1 MKKIILFVVAA
12 VCVFAVYRVIHG
24 AGGAGGGMA
33 GMMGQPMPVDVME
46 VSSRDVV
53 VWDEFTG
60 RLEAVDKV
68 VVAPRVSGTVD
79 AIHFEEGQMVK
90 KGQPLFTID
99 PKPFAATL
107 KAAESLADYTQ
118 AEFTRAQLLWPEQ
131 AISKRE
137 YDEKKN
143 AAMAASSALT
153 RAQLDLGYT
162 TIRAPISGRISRAE
176 ITVGNLVNAGAAPV
190 LASIVSLNPIYAS
203 FDVDEQSYVRYLRA
217 SGGNVHALK
226 KIPVRLALSGEKTF
240 ETEGRIAAFDNE
252 LNTRSG
258 TVRVRAVFQN
268 KSGMLL
274 PGLFARVQVGGAGK
288 ESALLV
294 PEKAVATDQ
303 NRKMVFVVN
312 AENKVEPRVVTLGPV
327 VEGMR
332 VVREG
337 LQEGEKIIVN
347 GLQRARPGAEVIPQM
362 VGADGKPLATAEP
375 VP

>member
-1 MKKIILFVVAA
+1 MKKIILLIVAA
-12 VCVFAVYRVIHG
+12 VCVFAVYRVISSQS
-24 AGGAGGGMA
+24 GAGGGMA
-33 GMMGQPMPVDVME
+33 GMMGPMPVDVAE
-46 VSSRDVV
+46 VTAREVV
-53 VWDEFTG
+53 LWDEFSG

-68 VVAPRVSGTVD
+68 VVTPRVSGTVD
-79 AIHFEEGQMVK
+79 DIHFEEGQMVG

-99 PKPFAATL
+99 QKPFAANL
-107 KAAESLADYTQ
+107 KAAVALADYTS
-118 AEFTRAQLLWPEQ
+118 AEFTRAQTLLPEG

-137 YDEKKN
+137 YDEKRN
-143 AAMAASSALT
+143 AAAAASAALT

-162 TIRAPISGRISRAE
+162 TIRAPIAGRISRAE
-176 ITVGNLVNAGAAPV
+176 ITVGNLVKAEASPV
-190 LASIVSLNPIYAS
+190 LTSIVALNPIYAS

-217 SGGNVHALK
+217 SGGNVHDLK
-226 KIPVRLALSGEKTF
+226 KVPVRLALSGEKNF

-268 KSGMLL
+268 KSGLLL

-288 ESALLV
+288 EFALLV

-312 AENKVEPRVVTLGPV
+312 AENKVEPRVVALGPV

-337 LQEGEKIIVN
+337 LKEGEKIIVN